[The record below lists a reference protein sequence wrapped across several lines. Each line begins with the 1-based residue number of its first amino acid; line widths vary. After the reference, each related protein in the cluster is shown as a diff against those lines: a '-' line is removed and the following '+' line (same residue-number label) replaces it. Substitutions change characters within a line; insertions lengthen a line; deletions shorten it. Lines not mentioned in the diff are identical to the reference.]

1 MRKTLPVGMWRVDN
15 TNGWIPN
22 RHSYPAKKGI
32 GHYFQNNFHIT
43 TSGNFST
50 PALLSTMMVVGADRI
65 MFSTDWPFE
74 NIDQAAQCFDDATK
88 GDNDRYKI
96 RRSNALRLVQRKTS

>member
-1 MRKTLPVGMWRVDN
+1 
-15 TNGWIPN
+15 
-22 RHSYPAKKGI
+22 AKKKI

-50 PALLSTMMVVGADRI
+50 PALLSTMMVVGSDRI

-74 NIDQAAQCFDDATK
+74 NIDHAAKWFDVATISES
-88 GDNDRYKI
+88 DRQKI
-96 RRSNALRLVQRKTS
+96 GRTNALRLFKLKS